1 MLSPRQVIF
10 AFFKRIMVGDTIPRV
25 TLRSTPGYEPLASL
39 GHSTFGRAAVIG
51 CGKLVII
58 SRGWAA
64 VVVGKNI
71 CEICEICVRFN
82 HLQRLMQIN
91 NQQNLCE
98 IELPAEVIVDE
109 EKNNLW
115 DM

>member
-1 MLSPRQVIF
+1 MLHPRLRATRLAR
-10 AFFKRIMVGDTIPRV
+10 AFD
-25 TLRSTPGYEPLASL
+25 LL
-39 GHSTFGRAAVIG
+39 GRAAVIG

-71 CEICEICVRFN
+71 CEICEICEKLN
-82 HLQRLMQIN
+82 QLMQIN

-115 DM
+115 DRCEI